1 MPCTGGSR
9 RWDLPDWDRSDCEG
23 CGGEAGSGGD
33 LTEEAGE
40 LRVVETLVA
49 GLLEE
54 NAKLGSTVK
63 HLQVRAT
70 LRKKNRLFYAAFAKL
85 PA

>member
-9 RWDLPDWDRSDCEG
+9 RWGLPDWDRSDCEG
-23 CGGEAGSGGD
+23 GGGEAGSGGD

-40 LRVVETLVA
+40 LRVVEALVA

-63 HLQVRAT
+63 HLQVRTT
-70 LRKKNRLFYAAFAKL
+70 LRKENRLFYAAFAKL